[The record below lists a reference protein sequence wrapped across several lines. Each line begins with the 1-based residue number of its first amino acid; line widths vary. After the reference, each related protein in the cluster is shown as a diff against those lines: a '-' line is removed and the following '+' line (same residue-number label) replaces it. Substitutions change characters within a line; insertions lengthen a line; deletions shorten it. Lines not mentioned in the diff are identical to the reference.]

1 MLSWVQ
7 LFVTPWTVAQQAPLS
22 MGIFRQEHEWVAIS
36 FPWGSSPPRDWA
48 CVSHVTWNSR
58 WIFFFFFNQQG
69 FPGSSA
75 GKESTCNAGN
85 PSSIPGSGR
94 SPGEAM
100 GYPFQYSQ
108 ASLGA
113 QIVKNLLT
121 MWKTWVWCLG
131 WEEPLGEGMAT
142 HSSIRAW
149 RIPMD
154 RGSWQATVH
163 GVLKESDTNNHW
175 DIGGSSMNLVT
186 FLQTWR
192 LNLLCLIG
200 P

>member
-7 LFVTPWTVAQQAPLS
+7 QFVTPWTVAQQTPLS
-22 MGIFRQEHEWVAIS
+22 MGIFRQEYWSGLPFPSPGDLPHPGIEPVSPMSQGIS
-36 FPWGSSPPRDWA
+36 GRFF
-48 CVSHVTWNSR
+48 
-58 WIFFFFFNQQG
+58 FFFFFNHWG

-100 GYPFQYSQ
+100 GYPLQYSQ

-113 QIVKNLLT
+113 QIVKNLLA

-142 HSSIRAW
+142 HSSILAW

-163 GVLKESDTNNHW
+163 GVHKSLTQITTETLGEAQW
-175 DIGGSSMNLVT
+175 I
-186 FLQTWR
+186 
-192 LNLLCLIG
+192 
-200 P
+200 